1 MNLEAPPFRVVT
13 TENRGLTP
21 EELAEQCADKLIFI
35 SDNASEEVKEQARA
49 YRKNLISVLT
59 HFMKRTVRNDRV
71 TVYNAI
77 IEAGYPDLAEHI
89 RRL

>member
-1 MNLEAPPFRVVT
+1 MNLEVPPFRVVT

>member
-1 MNLEAPPFRVVT
+1 MNIEAPFFKVVT
-13 TENRGLTP
+13 TDNRGLTP

-35 SDNASEEVKEQARA
+35 SDNASEEVKQQARA
-49 YRKNLISVLT
+49 YRKRLVSVLT
-59 HFMKRTVRNDRV
+59 HFMERTVRNDRV

-77 IEAGYPDLAEHI
+77 IEAGYPELADYI

>member
-1 MNLEAPPFRVVT
+1 MNMEVPPFRVIT

-21 EELAEQCADKLIFI
+21 EELAEQCADKLLYI
-35 SDNASEEVKEQARA
+35 SDDAPDEIKDQARA
-49 YRKNLISVLT
+49 YRKKLVDMLT

-77 IEAGYPDLAEHI
+77 IEAGYPDLAEYI

>member
-1 MNLEAPPFRVVT
+1 MNLEVPPFKVVT

-77 IEAGYPDLAEHI
+77 IKRVILI
-89 RRL
+89 SQNI

>member
-35 SDNASEEVKEQARA
+35 SDSASEEVKEQAIA

>member
-21 EELAEQCADKLIFI
+21 EELAEQCANKLILMWD
-35 SDNASEEVKEQARA
+35 SASEEVKEQAIA
-49 YRKNLISVLT
+49 YRKYLISVLT

>member
-1 MNLEAPPFRVVT
+1 MNLEVPPFKVVT